1 MLLLEQVGGFKWKYF
16 VIELSCFT
24 AAEAAGQTQ
33 GRSWFHHLKIKKSI
47 KYVRLTRAALHGGRD
62 ANDDSRRFTARTSCY
77 F

>member
-33 GRSWFHHLKIKKSI
+33 AGSWFHHLNIKKS
-47 KYVRLTRAALHGGRD
+47 
-62 ANDDSRRFTARTSCY
+62 
-77 F
+77 